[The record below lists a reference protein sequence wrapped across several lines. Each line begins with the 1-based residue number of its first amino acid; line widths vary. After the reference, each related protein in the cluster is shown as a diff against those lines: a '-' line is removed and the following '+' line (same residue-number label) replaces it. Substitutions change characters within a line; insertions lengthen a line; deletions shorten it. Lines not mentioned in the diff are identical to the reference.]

1 MRLKGKVAI
10 ITGGGSGIGR
20 AASKL
25 FSREGAKVIVN
36 DYKEESGL
44 GTVREIKES
53 GGDAIFIEADIS
65 SPDQVKSLVD
75 AALETYGGID
85 ILFNNAGV
93 LYFGTILDTDMETWN
108 RVISINLTGTYL
120 CSKAVLPH
128 MIERGGGSIIN
139 MTSST
144 GAHDAHANIA
154 AYVTSKGGVAL
165 LTRCMAI
172 DHAKDNIR
180 VNAIAPGPTD
190 TEMLRENMTDQE
202 IIAFQNTFPMKR
214 LGKAEEQANT
224 ALFLASAEASFITGA
239 IIAVDGGQTAQ
250 V

>member
-20 AASKL
+20 ATSKL

-93 LYFGTILDTDMETWN
+93 LYFGTILDTDMETW
-108 RVISINLTGTYL
+108 
-120 CSKAVLPH
+120 
-128 MIERGGGSIIN
+128 
-139 MTSST
+139 
-144 GAHDAHANIA
+144 
-154 AYVTSKGGVAL
+154 
-165 LTRCMAI
+165 
-172 DHAKDNIR
+172 
-180 VNAIAPGPTD
+180 
-190 TEMLRENMTDQE
+190 
-202 IIAFQNTFPMKR
+202 
-214 LGKAEEQANT
+214 
-224 ALFLASAEASFITGA
+224 
-239 IIAVDGGQTAQ
+239 
-250 V
+250 